1 MERTILTSLE
11 GEVTSENVQLIKKQL
26 SFAIVK
32 ANHIKV
38 CCGNIRK
45 TDLAGFN
52 ALVIAHMIAVRADK
66 TLEYVNCTEPKLADF
81 ISQTQFGHVFLTH

>member
-1 MERTILTSLE
+1 MECTMLTYLK
-11 GEVTSENVQLIKKQL
+11 GEITSENVQKVKKQL
-26 SFAIVK
+26 SFSIVK

-38 CCGNIRK
+38 CCRNISK

-52 ALVIAHMIAVRADK
+52 ALVIAYMIAVRADK
-66 TLEYVNCTEPKLADF
+66 TLEYINCFEPKLAGF